1 MIQLFQEADLPK
13 LSQTSLY
20 EKFNQSSG
28 ITKAVVEE
36 IQGGK
41 EYRVKPEDI
50 PEILSLIRLN
60 GDSIVKKAVDV
71 PAYLHAKDYPPL
83 CTSGR
88 TADPSGRCTALRSGV
103 QNGTAVN

>member
-36 IQGGK
+36 IQ
-41 EYRVKPEDI
+41 EW
-50 PEILSLIRLN
+50 
-60 GDSIVKKAVDV
+60 
-71 PAYLHAKDYPPL
+71 
-83 CTSGR
+83 
-88 TADPSGRCTALRSGV
+88 
-103 QNGTAVN
+103 